1 MTLTADRAPSV
12 LLQVKELKEAKEITQ
27 RLLTES
33 LDTLASLRAGGEG
46 MDREE
51 QSRQDEAAKSVV
63 KSRAKRTTV
72 KSASIDPSDD
82 ASAAIK
88 DIKLYQVGYSALTR
102 IRMKCRLTAT
112 PTEHF

>member
-1 MTLTADRAPSV
+1 MTLNADCAPSV
-12 LLQVKELKEAKEITQ
+12 LLQVKELEEAKENTQ

-33 LDTLASLRAGGEG
+33 LDILASLRAGGEG
-46 MDREE
+46 VDREV
-51 QSRQDEAAKSVV
+51 QSSLDEAAKSVV

-88 DIKLYQVGYSALTR
+88 DIKLYQVGYSAR
-102 IRMKCRLTAT
+102 VRMKCRLTAT

>member
-1 MTLTADRAPSV
+1 MTLTADCAPSV
-12 LLQVKELKEAKEITQ
+12 LLQVKKLEEAKENAQ

-46 MDREE
+46 VDREV
-51 QSRQDEAAKSVV
+51 QSSLDEAAKSVV

-88 DIKLYQVGYSALTR
+88 DIKLYQVGYSAR
-102 IRMKCRLTAT
+102 ARVRMKCRLTAT